1 MLSEFSHLG
10 WYKNVERLK
19 AFVKGLSVFL
29 PAKRARPYS
38 AVYEGGAQ
46 VSFETAGRPSTAK
59 QKAHYSLAG
68 DGVVYK
74 LFAKKRA
81 QACSFCESGRSSAK
95 ALLSPVITCPA

>member
-46 VSFETAGRPSTAK
+46 VSFETAGRPSAAK

-74 LFAKKRA
+74 VFAKKSTGVLFLWDRESRA
-81 QACSFCESGRSSAK
+81 M